1 MKKLFIVGAGGFGR
15 ELAAWINDLP
25 PSDRG
30 WVWQGFL
37 DDNVEAL
44 KPFGG
49 FASVAPLATHRV
61 SGDNVYLCGIGS
73 PVIKKKLVEPL
84 LKQGALFTNFIHP
97 RATVG
102 ERVKLGQGV
111 VICPEC
117 VLSCD
122 IELGDFTMV
131 NLRST
136 IGHDVKVGPWSTLS
150 AQCDLTGGVELG
162 TSVFLGSRVSIIPGK
177 KVGDGATVGAGS
189 TVMTNVPP
197 HVTAVG
203 NPARVL

>member
-1 MKKLFIVGAGGFGR
+1 MKNLYIVGAGGFGR

-25 PSDRG
+25 SQSRD

-37 DDNVEAL
+37 DDNAAAL
-44 KPFGG
+44 KPFGN
-49 FASVAPLATHRV
+49 FASVSPLASHKV
-61 SGDNVYLCGIGS
+61 SAQNIYLCGIGS
-73 PVIKKKLVEPL
+73 PAIKKKVVEPL
-84 LKQGALFTNFIHP
+84 LKHGAEFISFIHP
-97 RATVG
+97 RATIG
-102 ERVKLGQGV
+102 DRVKLGQGV

-122 IELGDFTMV
+122 IELGDFTMI

-136 IGHDVKVGPWSTLS
+136 IGHDAKVGPWSTIS

-162 TSVFLGSRVSIIPGK
+162 AEVFLGSRVSIIPGK
-177 KVGDGATVGAGS
+177 KVGDGAIVGAGS
-189 TVMTNVPP
+189 TVMTNVPA

>member
-1 MKKLFIVGAGGFGR
+1 MKKLYIVGAGGFGR

-25 PSDRG
+25 AQGRG

-37 DDNVEAL
+37 DDNVDAL
-44 KPFGG
+44 KSFGD
-49 FASVAPLATHRV
+49 FATVSPLSSHRV
-61 SGDNVYLCGIGS
+61 SDQNIYLCGIGT
-73 PVIKKKLVEPL
+73 PAIKRKLVKPL
-84 LKQGALFTNFIHP
+84 LEQGAVFISYVHP
-97 RATVG
+97 RATIG
-102 ERVKLGQGV
+102 DRVKLGLGV

-122 IELGDFTMV
+122 IELGDFAMV

-136 IGHDVKVGPWSTLS
+136 IGHDAKVGPWSTIS

-162 TSVFLGSRVSIIPGK
+162 TAVFLGSRVSVIPGK

-189 TVMTNVPP
+189 TVMTNVPA
-197 HVTAVG
+197 HVTVVG

>member
-1 MKKLFIVGAGGFGR
+1 MKKLFTVGAGGFGR
-15 ELAAWINDLP
+15 ELAAWVNDLP
-25 PSDRG
+25 PQGRD
-30 WVWQGFL
+30 WEWQGFL
-37 DDNVEAL
+37 DDNVDAL
-44 KPFGG
+44 KSFGN
-49 FASVAPLATHRV
+49 FASVAPLASHKV
-61 SGDNVYLCGIGS
+61 SDQNIYLCGIGK
-73 PVIKKKLVEPL
+73 PAIKKKVVELL
-84 LKQGALFTNFIHP
+84 LKQGAVFITFIHP

-102 ERVKLGQGV
+102 DRVKLGRGV

-162 TSVFLGSRVSIIPGK
+162 AEVFLGSRVSIIPGK
-177 KVGDGATVGAGS
+177 KVGDGARVGAGS
-189 TVMTNVPP
+189 TVMTNVPA
-197 HVTAVG
+197 HVTVVG
-203 NPARVL
+203 NPARIL

>member
-1 MKKLFIVGAGGFGR
+1 MKKLYIVGAGGFGR

-25 PSDRG
+25 SHARD
-30 WVWQGFL
+30 WEWKGFL
-37 DDNVEAL
+37 DDNVDAL
-44 KPFGG
+44 KPFGN
-49 FASVAPLATHRV
+49 FAEVSPLVSHRV
-61 SGDNVYLCGIGS
+61 SDQNIYLCGIGS
-73 PVIKKKLVEPL
+73 PAIKKKVVEPL
-84 LKQGALFTNFIHP
+84 LAQGAAFISFVHP
-97 RATVG
+97 RATIG
-102 ERVKLGQGV
+102 DRVKLGRGV

-122 IELGDFTMV
+122 IALGDFTMV

-136 IGHDVKVGPWSTLS
+136 IGHDAKVGPWSTIS

-162 TSVFLGSRVSIIPGK
+162 VAVFLGSRVSVIPGK

-189 TVMTNVPP
+189 TVMTNVPA

>member
-15 ELAAWINDLP
+15 ELASWINDIP
-25 PSDRG
+25 EGDRN
-30 WVWQGFL
+30 WIMSGFL
-37 DDNVEAL
+37 DDDSNAL
-44 KPFGG
+44 DSFGN
-49 FASVAPLATHRV
+49 FASVLPLASHQV
-61 SGDNVYLCGIGS
+61 SQENVYLCGVGS
-73 PVIKKKLVEPL
+73 PKIKKKIIQSL
-84 LKQGALFTNFIHP
+84 LKLGAQFISFVHP
-97 RATVG
+97 RATIG
-102 ERVKLGQGV
+102 DRVKLGTGV
-111 VICPEC
+111 VICPES

-136 IGHDVKVGPWSTLS
+136 IGHDVRVGPWSTIS
-150 AQCDLTGGVELG
+150 SQCDLTGDAELG
-162 TSVFLGSRVSIIPGK
+162 AEVFFGSRVSIIPGK

-189 TVMTNVPP
+189 TVMSNIPA

>member
-15 ELAAWINDLP
+15 ELAAWLNDLP
-25 PSDRG
+25 PQSRD
-30 WVWQGFL
+30 WEWQGFL
-37 DDNVEAL
+37 DDNVDAL
-44 KPFGG
+44 KPFGN
-49 FASVAPLATHRV
+49 FASVVPLASHRV
-61 SGDNVYLCGIGS
+61 SDQNIYLCGIGA
-73 PVIKKKLVEPL
+73 PAIKKKIVEPL
-84 LKQGALFTNFIHP
+84 LKQGAVFISFIHP
-97 RATVG
+97 RATIG
-102 ERVKLGQGV
+102 DRVKLGQGV

-122 IELGDFTMV
+122 IELGDFSMV

-162 TSVFLGSRVSIIPGK
+162 TTVFLGSRVSIIPGK

-189 TVMTNVPP
+189 TVMTNVPA
-197 HVTAVG
+197 HVTVVG

>member
-15 ELAAWINDLP
+15 ELAAWINHLA
-25 PSDRG
+25 PSDRN

-37 DDNVEAL
+37 DDNVDAL
-44 KPFGG
+44 NLFGS
-49 FASVAPLATHRV
+49 FASVAPLAAHRV
-61 SGDNVYLCGIGS
+61 SSDNVYLCGIGS
-73 PVIKKKLVEPL
+73 PAVKKKLIEPL
-84 LKQGALFTNFIHP
+84 LKQGAVFTNFIHP
-97 RATVG
+97 RATIG

-122 IELGDFTMV
+122 IELGDFTVV

-136 IGHDVKVGPWSTLS
+136 IGHDVKVGSWSTLS

-162 TSVFLGSRVSIIPGK
+162 TSVFLGSRVSVIPGK
-177 KVGDGATVGAGS
+177 KIGDGATVGAGS
-189 TVMTNVPP
+189 TVMTNVPS
-197 HVTAVG
+197 HVTVVG
-203 NPARVL
+203 NPARIL